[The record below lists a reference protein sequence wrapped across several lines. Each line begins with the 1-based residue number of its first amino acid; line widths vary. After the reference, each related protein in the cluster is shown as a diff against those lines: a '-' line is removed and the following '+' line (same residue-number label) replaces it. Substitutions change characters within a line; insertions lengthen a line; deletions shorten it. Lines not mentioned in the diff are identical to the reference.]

1 LIKQFNHLTIQL
13 PQGRGFSPQGG
24 GTFNQIV
31 WDGTDD
37 RGLAVPAGI
46 YFIKLEQNGF
56 KKPAKIIRLK

>member
-1 LIKQFNHLTIQL
+1 
-13 PQGRGFSPQGG
+13 
-24 GTFNQIV
+24 

-56 KKPAKIIRLK
+56 KKPAKMIIRLK